1 MTQSNVEARPR
12 ATKSLS
18 SVSTHCVARELGRGA
33 GLLDSGPIDVGGL
46 IVECAG
52 ATESGRRASNDDEFL
67 VGPLSLPGTDE
78 RAQVLLVA
86 DGMGGLPCPQIASCI
101 VTNVMYRH
109 LVNALPLLSSTDD
122 PQSLA
127 RIKESMK
134 DLAQEGYAAG
144 EHALGQ
150 LGNENGCQK
159 TPGSTLTAAI
169 VTRGFLLWMHAGDTR
184 CYLLREGKLT
194 LLTQDHNVF
203 ALIKQAGVEKVNPA
217 LKSYLTN
224 CLGADTGPVRV
235 DVGIERVVTGD
246 WVIVCSDGLTNTL
259 PDVDIAAIA
268 NGSARA
274 TDCARS
280 LAKSA
285 AQRGAKDNVT
295 VAVARVS

>member
-1 MTQSNVEARPR
+1 MTQPNVEGQPR
-12 ATKSLS
+12 TTKNPLS
-18 SVSTHCVARELGRGA
+18 VTSHCAARELGRGA
-33 GLLDSGPIDVGGL
+33 GLLDTGPIDVGGL
-46 IVECAG
+46 VVECAG

-67 VGPLSLPGTDE
+67 VGTLSLPGTDE

-109 LVNALPLLSSTDD
+109 LVHALRPLSSTTDAEA
-122 PQSLA
+122 LE
-127 RIKESMK
+127 RLKESMK

-144 EHALGQ
+144 EQALGQ
-150 LGNENGCQK
+150 LGSEKGCQK

-169 VTRGFLLWMHAGDTR
+169 VTRGYLLWMHAGDTR
-184 CYLLREGKLT
+184 CYLLRQGRLS

-235 DVGIERVVTGD
+235 DVGIERVMAGD
-246 WVIVCSDGLTNTL
+246 QVIVCSDGLTNTL
-259 PDVDIAAIA
+259 ADADIASIA
-268 NGSARA
+268 NGSSRA
-274 TDCARS
+274 TDCARA

-295 VAVARVS
+295 VAVARIS